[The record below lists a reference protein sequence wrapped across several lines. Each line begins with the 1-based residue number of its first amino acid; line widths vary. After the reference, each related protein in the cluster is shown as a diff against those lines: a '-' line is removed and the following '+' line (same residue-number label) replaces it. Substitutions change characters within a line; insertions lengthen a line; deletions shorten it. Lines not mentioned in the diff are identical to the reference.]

1 MILPPNP
8 KGLRRFLLSV
18 ARAWRLVWQAA
29 PRLTSASVVLLIMQ
43 SALPLA
49 ALYLLKMIVDAIT
62 AATTHADTAAV
73 TAVFVLIAVAAGVA
87 LLAAGV
93 NAIAKVVGEAHSEL
107 VTDYMQEVLH
117 AKSIEVDLEYYESPQ
132 YQQTLHRAQQEA
144 PYRPARIVRG
154 LMETCQSALSLIAM
168 ATALLSFHWS
178 IALVL
183 FVAVVPEALAQ
194 LKYAERIH
202 AWRRARTPTERYAQY
217 YDWMMTGTA
226 HAQEL
231 RLFDLGAVFMRQFRR
246 LRELLRRERFEL
258 VARRSAAEFG
268 TQVLS
273 TLAVFGAYAFIAYR
287 AVGGAIT
294 LGDLVLAF
302 AAFQRGQEFLRQLLR
317 ALAGLYEDSLFL
329 SNLYEF
335 LDLRR
340 KLVEP
345 PEPKPVPRPL
355 RKGFVFERVSFHYGD
370 NGQKQALCDIDLV
383 IPAGATVALVG
394 ENGSGKTT
402 LVKLLARLYDPSA
415 GRITLDGIDL
425 REFSTVALRKE
436 ISVIFQDYVRY
447 NLTARENIWFGNVAA
462 EPDAERIASAAN
474 FAGVGELI
482 RSLPRAYETVLGK
495 WFDDGE
501 ELSVGEWQKI
511 ALARTLL
518 REAQVVVLD
527 EPTSAMD
534 AEAERDLFERFHEVA
549 AGRTAILISH
559 RLSTVKMADLI
570 YVLRAGRVVES
581 GTHSELVRK
590 QGRYADLFAAQA
602 SGYR

>member
-1 MILPPNP
+1 M
-8 KGLRRFLLSV
+8 LSV
-18 ARAWRLVWQAA
+18 ARAWRLVWYAT
-29 PRLTSASVVLLIMQ
+29 PRLTSASVLLLIVQ

-49 ALYLLKMIVDAIT
+49 ALYLLKLIVDAIT
-62 AATTHADTAAV
+62 AATTHADAAAV
-73 TAVFVLIAVAAGVA
+73 TSVFVLIAVAAGVA
-87 LLAAGV
+87 LLAAAV
-93 NAIAKVVGEAHSEL
+93 NALAKVVGEAHSEL
-107 VTDYMQEVLH
+107 VTDHMQEVLH

-154 LMETCQSALSLIAM
+154 LIGACQSGLSLIAM
-168 ATALLSFHWS
+168 AAALLSFHWS

-183 FVAVVPEALAQ
+183 FIAVVPEALAQ
-194 LKYAERIH
+194 LKYAEKIH

-287 AVGGAIT
+287 AVGGAIS

-329 SNLYEF
+329 TNLYEF

-345 PEPKPVPRPL
+345 SDPKPVPRPL
-355 RKGFVFERVSFHYGD
+355 RKGFVFERVSFHYGE
-370 NGQKQALCDIDLV
+370 KQALCDIDLV

-402 LVKLLARLYDPSA
+402 LVKLLARLYDPGA

-436 ISVIFQDYVRY
+436 ISIIFQDYVRY

-462 EPDAERIASAAN
+462 EPEAERIASAAN
-474 FAGVGELI
+474 YAGVGELI
-482 RSLPRAYETVLGK
+482 RSLPRGYETVLGK

-534 AEAERDLFERFHEVA
+534 AAAERYLFERFHEVA